1 MPSSHEL
8 GRWGED
14 LAAHWLQQKG
24 WQILARNWRCG
35 SLELD
40 LVARQ
45 GEVLVFV
52 EVKTA
57 RNTRHGTPDV
67 RITPAKQA
75 ALARAAAAY
84 LQQVA
89 HEGEVR
95 FDVISIVAADTQA
108 YSIRHFADAFFPG
121 L

>member
-1 MPSSHEL
+1 MPPSREL
-8 GRWGED
+8 GRWGEA
-14 LAAHWLQQKG
+14 LAARWLQEKG
-24 WQILARNWRCG
+24 WQILARNWRHG
-35 SLELD
+35 PLELD

-57 RNTRHGTPDV
+57 RSTQHGTPDV
-67 RITPAKQA
+67 RVTPAKQA

-84 LQQVA
+84 LHQA
-89 HEGEVR
+89 GHEGEVR
-95 FDVISIVAADTQA
+95 FDVISIVASDAQA
-108 YSIRHFADAFFPG
+108 YSIHHFVDAFFPG